1 MARQGFR
8 PLSRSHVMGVIA
20 EGGPPRVS
28 VLGATGVALCATP
41 AFEPQERLFGAA
53 WLSPFG
59 LARAEGCWWK
69 KDVWVKFCKKRLG
82 ILERVSISFLC
93 VGAFSGA
100 IQQTGAQ
107 TYP

>member
-1 MARQGFR
+1 
-8 PLSRSHVMGVIA
+8 
-20 EGGPPRVS
+20 
-28 VLGATGVALCATP
+28 
-41 AFEPQERLFGAA
+41 
-53 WLSPFG
+53 
-59 LARAEGCWWK
+59 
-69 KDVWVKFCKKRLG
+69 LG